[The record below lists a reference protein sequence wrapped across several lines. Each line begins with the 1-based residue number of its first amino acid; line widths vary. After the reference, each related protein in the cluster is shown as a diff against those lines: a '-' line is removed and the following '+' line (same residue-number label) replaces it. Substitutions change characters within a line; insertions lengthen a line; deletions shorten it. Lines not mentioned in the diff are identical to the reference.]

1 MTNGVQNLLKIALDA
16 MFEFHRLHYTTRC
29 MHAPLPARYAPDYPD
44 TTKTSLS
51 IFTRAQYAPGL
62 CVCVRL
68 YVCVCVCVCIY
79 VCRQKTRLF
88 TSHRSK
94 FATKTHFA
102 ACLLNL

>member
-68 YVCVCVCVCIY
+68 YVCVCVCVCVY
-79 VCRQKTRLF
+79 MCVVKK
-88 TSHRSK
+88 H
-94 FATKTHFA
+94 
-102 ACLLNL
+102 ACLRLTVRNSPQKRTLLPVY